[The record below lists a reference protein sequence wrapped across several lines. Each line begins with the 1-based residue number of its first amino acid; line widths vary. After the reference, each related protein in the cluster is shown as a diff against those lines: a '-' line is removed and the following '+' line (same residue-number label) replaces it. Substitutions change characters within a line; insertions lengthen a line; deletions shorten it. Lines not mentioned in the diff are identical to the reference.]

1 MEYKYRIPTK
11 ECYKFQNMTVLIDY
25 GIYHDCLCIVG

>member
-1 MEYKYRIPTK
+1 
-11 ECYKFQNMTVLIDY
+11 MTVLIDY